1 MMTMVSQIY
10 SCCMQFKLEGFLQS
24 IAITAICM
32 QLDLIIPAT
41 VTPAVI
47 LVGVTFTL
55 VLLIV
60 YFIAKKSSRTK
71 NEPDQWYTLAFNN
84 KAT

>member
-1 MMTMVSQIY
+1 
-10 SCCMQFKLEGFLQS
+10 
-24 IAITAICM
+24 M

-71 NEPDQWYTLAFNN
+71 NELDQWYTLAFNN
-84 KAT
+84 KAILGIKQPNNYYNIVF

>member
-1 MMTMVSQIY
+1 
-10 SCCMQFKLEGFLQS
+10 
-24 IAITAICM
+24 M

-71 NEPDQWYTLAFNN
+71 NEPDQWYTLPFNN
-84 KAT
+84 KTTWYIKQPNNYKEWGSLRSPTPCL